1 MQLEM
6 RMDAKQLARELLSG
20 CMERRNCATGDATA
34 VAEGMQ
40 LHRVKLRS
48 YQHQLDSSQQHE
60 FLCLADYYMRDGLT
74 ENDAQLLAMR
84 RMGGEV
90 DNSWFE
96 WQL

>member
-1 MQLEM
+1 
-6 RMDAKQLARELLSG
+6 MDAKALAKELLSG
-20 CMERRNCATGDATA
+20 CVQKRNCATECATA
-34 VAEGMQ
+34 VAQGAQ

-48 YQHQLDSSQQHE
+48 YQQQLDSKEQHE
-60 FLCLADYYMRDGLT
+60 FLCLKAHYLKDGLT
-74 ENDAQLLAMR
+74 ENDASLLAMR